1 MLAKMLRIPLFAL
14 MGFAVLGWSASGDKP
29 DIPCTNNFHLF
40 MQGSWIKVS
49 YQELVQKKILE
60 KIESIDRLVT
70 QYSEKR
76 VQVGVSRVD
85 GFTILHQGILKKDT
99 DGTLFV
105 LDVVSGQRKK
115 IDKLQ
120 ILSLEGVEEWRSR
133 FGLLKLKSNDPKYLA
148 GKVLRVDDS
157 AGRLEFFNTSTRGI
171 DGISLNDIETFMD
184 LSNYRNMKGP
194 VVTKALF
201 HKKVRYE
208 NSIHVAEMD
217 LELVEW
223 ERGSLV
229 FSSVDTPDEFFE
241 VRVSDLESF
250 YIKN

>member
-1 MLAKMLRIPLFAL
+1 
-14 MGFAVLGWSASGDKP
+14 
-29 DIPCTNNFHLF
+29 
-40 MQGSWIKVS
+40 
-49 YQELVQKKILE
+49 
-60 KIESIDRLVT
+60 
-70 QYSEKR
+70 
-76 VQVGVSRVD
+76 VGVSRVD

-157 AGRLEFFNTSTRGI
+157 AGRLEFFNTLTRGI
-171 DGISLNDIETFMD
+171 DWISLNDIETFMD

-229 FSSVDTPDEFFE
+229 FSSVDNPDEFFE